1 MKEEPSPYR
10 QEYLQNSDYIV
21 QRITA
26 LWAFSEAGLGGIL
39 HALNIPLK
47 GLILSS
53 IAALCMTL
61 IAYYAKDRSA
71 LLRSLAIV
79 LSVKFLGAPNSSPL
93 AYIAVSVQGLAG
105 YGLFALFSMFG
116 RGIRLP
122 ALLLAVIATTYSS
135 VQKILVAYFLL
146 VFYGES
152 TAKAI
157 KAFINNVLD
166 FFGYSGQPDII
177 WQLGAAYVGI
187 HAIAGIMVGIYAA
200 TLPRRIEAEAG
211 SDAIHSLLY
220 ASSANSVPEVSSEK
234 KKRGKKLRM
243 LLFLILPL
251 VLLAVLHFLYSQTP
265 QEGIIALVLFLVRI
279 ICILAL
285 WYGVIAD
292 FAMKLV
298 KKVLQRKEHKYAR
311 EVENVLLVL
320 PLLRNTVVPVWQSTR
335 GMGSLR
341 RLRVAFVRMVAVV
354 LHLPV
359 QDEIST
365 SEAVAEAA

>member
-10 QEYLQNSDYIV
+10 QEYLQNPDYIV

-47 GLILSS
+47 GLVLSA

-71 LLRSLAIV
+71 LLRTLAIV
-79 LSVKFLGAPNSSPL
+79 LIVKFLGAPNSSPA
-93 AYIAVSVQGLAG
+93 AYIAVAFQGLAG
-105 YGLFALFSMFG
+105 YGLFALFSVFG
-116 RGIRLP
+116 RSIRLP

-166 FFGYSGQPDII
+166 FFGYSGQPDVI
-177 WQLGAAYVGI
+177 WQLCAAYVGI

-200 TLPRRIEAEAG
+200 TLPRRIEAETG
-211 SDAIHSLLY
+211 SEEILSLLS
-220 ASSANSVPEVSSEK
+220 ASSANTAPQVSSEQ
-234 KKRGKKLRM
+234 KKRRKRLRM
-243 LLFLILPL
+243 VLFLILPL
-251 VLLAVLHFLYSQTP
+251 LLLSVFTLLSTQTP

-285 WYGVIAD
+285 WYGVIAN

-298 KKVLQRKEHKYAR
+298 KKYLQRKQHQYAR

-320 PLLRNTVVPVWQSTR
+320 PLLRNAVVPVWQSTR
-335 GMGSLR
+335 GMGGLR
-341 RLRVAFVRMVAVV
+341 RLRVAFVRMVAVA

-359 QDEIST
+359 PDDINVPEP
-365 SEAVAEAA
+365 VAEAA